1 VRYSGE
7 VAVYVFAHPPDR
19 RKRDLDN
26 ITKALLDALV
36 GAGVL
41 KDDHQ
46 VAVLYVE
53 RRPFERPGK
62 VRLVVGAIE
71 SYQPPER
78 LKKMWVAT
86 DRRKVWGDHD

>member
-36 GAGVL
+36 KAGVL
-41 KDDHQ
+41 KDDYQ

-62 VRLVVGAIE
+62 VRLVVKEA
-71 SYQPPER
+71 ER
-78 LKKMWVAT
+78 S
-86 DRRKVWGDHD
+86 

>member
-36 GAGVL
+36 RAGVL
-41 KDDHQ
+41 KDDYQ
-46 VAVLYVE
+46 VARLYAE
-53 RRPFERPGK
+53 RDLPEPPGK
-62 VRLVVGAIE
+62 VRLVVE
-71 SYQPPER
+71 EVER
-78 LKKMWVAT
+78 S
-86 DRRKVWGDHD
+86 

>member
-36 GAGVL
+36 RAGVL
-41 KDDHQ
+41 KDDYQ
-46 VAVLYVE
+46 VARLYAE
-53 RRPFERPGK
+53 RDLPEPPGK
-62 VRLVVGAIE
+62 VRLVVGE
-71 SYQPPER
+71 VKRS
-78 LKKMWVAT
+78 
-86 DRRKVWGDHD
+86 